1 MRNVFQARTGVEAAI
16 VRNLLV
22 ANGIDSM
29 VNRMGFT
36 FIGTA
41 CSEVWVQRDEDG
53 ERAIKLVRQLYSRG
67 SVSEYRGSRALG
79 VVLRL
84 VGLASIILGSL
95 QLLAGVFPGER
106 IATSLVFIVFG
117 VFLYGQG
124 NIESGKS
131 NGAPSQETAVDLD
144 QPTR

>member
-1 MRNVFQARTGVEAAI
+1 MRNVFQARTGIEAVI
-16 VRNLLV
+16 VRNMLV

-29 VNRMGFT
+29 VNRQGFT

-53 ERAIKLVRQLYSRG
+53 ERALELVRQLYSQG

-79 VVLRL
+79 VVLCL
-84 VGLASIILGSL
+84 VGLASMILGSL

-124 NIESGKS
+124 NIERRKA
-131 NGAPSQETAVDLD
+131 NGDPSQLPANRALT
-144 QPTR
+144 